1 MRLALF
7 LVLATLVV
15 TIRAQTETEKSV
27 PLVVVK
33 FKASL
38 YKEPSGLIR
47 PVQEPDPPMN
57 EPVGVLRP
65 PPRNE
70 SSEARH
76 RREIGERGSDLRRGE
91 MNAAI
96 SNKKGEKTY
105 FYHLEIRNTGTRPIK
120 NFAWEYQST
129 GVPHITDR
137 QFFCGLN
144 AKPNDKKQFDLFSPL
159 PPSRIVD
166 VASAGQKDSG
176 SKGVV
181 VINKIEYTDGSIWV
195 RRGWNP
201 ANFSAEVTHNIQPG
215 ICLGL

>member
-1 MRLALF
+1 MKSTLFIFLAALM
-7 LVLATLVV
+7 VLGQ
-15 TIRAQTETEKSV
+15 AQTETEKPG
-27 PLVVVK
+27 PLAVVK
-33 FKASL
+33 FKAGL

-47 PVQEPDPPMN
+47 PVHEPDPPMN
-57 EPVGVLRP
+57 EPVGVMRP

-70 SSEARH
+70 SAESRH
-76 RREIGERGSDLRRGE
+76 RREIGERGADLRRGE
-91 MNAAI
+91 MNASI
-96 SNKKGEKTY
+96 SGKKGEKTY
-105 FYHLEIRNTGTRPIK
+105 FYHLEIRNTGTRSIK

-129 GVPHITDR
+129 GVPHISDR

-144 AKPNDKKQFDLFSPL
+144 AKPNDKKQFDLFSPF

-166 VASAGQKDSG
+166 VASAGQKDNN

-201 ANFSAEVTHNIQPG
+201 ANFSDGVTHNIEPG

>member
-1 MRLALF
+1 MKLALF
-7 LVLATLVV
+7 LVLATMAVA
-15 TIRAQTETEKSV
+15 TRSQTETEKPG

-33 FKASL
+33 FKAGL
-38 YKEPSGLIR
+38 YKAPSGLIR

-57 EPVGVLRP
+57 GPVGVMRP

-70 SSEARH
+70 SAEMRH
-76 RREIGERGSDLRRGE
+76 RREIGERGADLRRGE

-105 FYHLEIRNTGTRPIK
+105 FYHLEIRNLGPRPIK
-120 NFAWEYQST
+120 NFAWEYQSS
-129 GVPHITDR
+129 GAPHVSDR

-166 VASAGQKDSG
+166 VSSAGQKDNS

-181 VINKIEYTDGSIWV
+181 VINKIEFTDGSIWV

-201 ANFSAEVTHNIQPG
+201 ANFSAEATHNIEPG
-215 ICLGL
+215 TCLGL